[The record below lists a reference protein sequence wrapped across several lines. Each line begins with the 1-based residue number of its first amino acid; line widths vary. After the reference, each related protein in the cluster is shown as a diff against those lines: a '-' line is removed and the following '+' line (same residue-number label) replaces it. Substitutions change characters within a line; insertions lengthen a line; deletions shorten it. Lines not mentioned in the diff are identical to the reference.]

1 MLLEDRVA
9 VIYGAGPIGGAVAR
23 GFAREGAGVFIAN
36 RTKAEADALAADI
49 RAAGGRAES
58 AELDALDEAAVD
70 AFVDGVVARAG
81 RIHVSFNL
89 IGYGDVQQP
98 LAEISVEDFL
108 QPIATAMRS
117 HFLTER
123 AVVRHMRRQGGGVLL
138 AFGGGGTQ
146 TLPGLG
152 GFKIALDAVEGLR
165 RQWSVEHGKE
175 GIRFVTLK
183 TGGIPETIPEGTPG
197 REEIIASLRD
207 AALLGQLATF
217 DDVGS
222 VAAFV
227 ASDHARTMTSAT
239 VNISCGAL
247 VDI

>member
-81 RIHVSFNL
+81 RIDVSFNL

-197 REEIIASLRD
+197 REEIITSLRD
-207 AALLGQLATF
+207 AALLGRLATF
-217 DDVGS
+217 DDVGR

>member
-9 VIYGAGPIGGAVAR
+9 VVYGTGPIGRAVAR
-23 GFAREGAGVFIAN
+23 GFAREGARVFVAS
-36 RTKAEADALAADI
+36 RTKAKGDALAADI
-49 RAAGGRAES
+49 LAAGGQAES
-58 AELDALDEAAVD
+58 AELDALDETAVD

-81 RIHVSFNL
+81 RIDISFNL

-108 QPIATAMRS
+108 QPIANAMRS
-117 HFLTER
+117 HLLTER
-123 AVVRHMRRQGGGVLL
+123 AAVRHMRRQGGGVLL
-138 AFGGGGTQ
+138 AFGGGGIQ

-165 RQWSVEHGKE
+165 RQWSIEQGQD

-183 TGGIPETIPEGTPG
+183 TGGIPESIPEGTPG
-197 REEIIASLRD
+197 REEIVASLRD
-207 AALLGQLATF
+207 AALLDRLATV
-217 DDVGS
+217 DDVGR